1 MIKTRIFQFV
11 GHIHNMQLCI
21 EMISFINHENES
33 ILRWFYRFCEPR
45 NFSLCPRNLVGVY
58 SGGLGVWFMTFCCCL
73 VEFGSSCFNHAWIE
87 SWFVWFGPW
96 YSTQAMSTHCTLSNP
111 SGPCLF
117 SPFHLSY
124 VCAFRPL
131 VATCPIR
138 MQQRKKINDLDN
150 LRAPFYRHVPIQ
162 HPAETSLDTLVLLE
176 ESALLSTLD
185 HFLTLRAGV
194 CTLPGPIFDLWPSAF
209 IGHTELMK
217 WWGDTMSF
225 KAGDETRRNS
235 PIHVALE
242 IH

>member
-96 YSTQAMSTHCTLSNP
+96 YSTHPP
-111 SGPCLF
+111 SFGEVF
-117 SPFHLSY
+117 S
-124 VCAFRPL
+124 R
-131 VATCPIR
+131 
-138 MQQRKKINDLDN
+138 
-150 LRAPFYRHVPIQ
+150 RH
-162 HPAETSLDTLVLLE
+162 
-176 ESALLSTLD
+176 
-185 HFLTLRAGV
+185 
-194 CTLPGPIFDLWPSAF
+194 
-209 IGHTELMK
+209 
-217 WWGDTMSF
+217 
-225 KAGDETRRNS
+225 RR
-235 PIHVALE
+235 ALE
-242 IH
+242 KQRQKKQTKHSKQQDNTSMTVTVLVPGIRLFNFGNYCFNSSIKFCD

>member
-96 YSTQAMSTHCTLSNP
+96 YSTHDICYRGHIFKSHLK
-111 SGPCLF
+111 
-117 SPFHLSY
+117 PFRGWWS
-124 VCAFRPL
+124 
-131 VATCPIR
+131 
-138 MQQRKKINDLDN
+138 
-150 LRAPFYRHVPIQ
+150 
-162 HPAETSLDTLVLLE
+162 
-176 ESALLSTLD
+176 
-185 HFLTLRAGV
+185 LTL
-194 CTLPGPIFDLWPSAF
+194 THIIFYCEWLQSSRWRPVTVF
-209 IGHTELMK
+209 M
-217 WWGDTMSF
+217 
-225 KAGDETRRNS
+225 
-235 PIHVALE
+235 
-242 IH
+242 